1 MFLGGI
7 FSSCVE
13 LIATVL
19 RPRSVVPKPVLGSC
33 GPEWEESIPKT
44 LCSSFT
50 HPTGTVSMVSVNAVP
65 AYSLSRAMRSPVI
78 NYALKGAITIAEIL
92 ATRRI
97 TLPEVPKRLIKI
109 KL

>member
-1 MFLGGI
+1 
-7 FSSCVE
+7 
-13 LIATVL
+13 
-19 RPRSVVPKPVLGSC
+19 
-33 GPEWEESIPKT
+33 
-44 LCSSFT
+44 
-50 HPTGTVSMVSVNAVP
+50 MVSVNAVP
-65 AYSLSRAMRSPVI
+65 AYSLSRAMQSPVI